1 MSDRDFSIKPKLIFV
16 WNYLEWG
23 GAQIYFIGIMK
34 LAKAE
39 WDITVV
45 LPEGSDAK
53 LLGFLDTAGIRYE
66 FLKGSFDLAPAEDF
80 GRKIERRITILRS
93 EINVFRHL
101 RKFDLKNS
109 ILHIEAAPWQS
120 ATLLTALSLLRGAN
134 IFVTMHNALPDA
146 SRWRELVWKIKI
158 GVVSRLPKLR
168 AFTSNQDTKKR
179 FRRWVNK
186 AFFDTIR
193 VTYTTV
199 NPPEIDAIRDDGG
212 DRSLIRKWV
221 GIPEDVFVVLC
232 VGQFIDRKGRWI
244 FLEAAQKVVEDR
256 PDIHF
261 AWITSSEVTTSEME
275 RIAGYKLGDNFNLV
289 NASSVGN
296 ERKDI
301 LSAYAAADVFA
312 LPSYIEG
319 LPVALLEAMAMGVA
333 SISTEIYAIP
343 EAIKHEET
351 GLLINPGRADELF
364 NAIVQLYEDAA
375 LRERLAQNGRDFV
388 IANFDEREASKI
400 AIDAY
405 KEALAVRR

>member
-80 GRKIERRITILRS
+80 GRKIERRISILRS

-261 AWITSSEVTTSEME
+261 AWITSSEVTTSEMD

-364 NAIVQLYEDAA
+364 NAIVQLYEDVA

>member
-66 FLKGSFDLAPAEDF
+66 FLKGSFDLAPADDI

-101 RKFDLKNS
+101 RKFYLKNS

>member
-1 MSDRDFSIKPKLIFV
+1 MSDKAASAKPKLIFV

-66 FLKGSFDLAPAEDF
+66 FLKGRFDLAPADDI
-80 GRKIERRITILRS
+80 GRKIERRITILHS
-93 EINVFRHL
+93 EFNVFRHL

-146 SRWRELVWKIKI
+146 SKWRELVWKIKI
-158 GVVSRLPKLR
+158 GVVSRLPRLK
-168 AFTSNQDTKKR
+168 AFASNQDAKKR
-179 FRRWVNK
+179 FRRWVDQP
-186 AFFDTIR
+186 FFDTIR

-199 NPPEIDAIRDDGG
+199 NPSEISAVRERAT
-212 DRSLIRKWV
+212 DRASIRKRL
-221 GIPEDVFVVLC
+221 GLPEDAFVVLC

-244 FLEAAQKVVEDR
+244 FLEAAQKAVEAC
-256 PDIHF
+256 PEIHF
-261 AWITSSEVTTSEME
+261 AWITSSDVAPSEME
-275 RIAGYKLGDNFNLV
+275 RIAGYRLSDNFHLI
-289 NASSVGN
+289 NALNIGN

>member
-1 MSDRDFSIKPKLIFV
+1 MPDRVPSNKPKLIFV

-34 LAKAE
+34 LAKDE
-39 WDITVV
+39 WDITVL

-53 LLGFLDTAGIRYE
+53 LLGFLDREGVEYE
-66 FLKGSFDLAPAEDF
+66 FLKGSFDQAPAEDI
-80 GRKIERRITILRS
+80 GRKIERRLTILRS
-93 EINVFRHL
+93 EINIFKHL
-101 RKFDLKNS
+101 RKFDLKSS

-120 ATLLTALSLLRGAN
+120 ATLLTTLSLLRGAN

-146 SRWRELVWKIKI
+146 SKLRELVWKIKI
-158 GVVSRLPKLR
+158 GAVSRLPRLR
-168 AFTSNQDTKKR
+168 LFASNQGTKKR
-179 FRRWVNK
+179 FRRWVGQT
-186 AFFDTIR
+186 FFDTIR

-199 NPPEIDAIRDDGG
+199 NPPEIDAIRDGG
-212 DRSLIRKWV
+212 LDRSLIRKRL
-221 GIPEDVFVVLC
+221 GLPEASFIVLC

-244 FLEAAQKVVEDR
+244 FLEAAQKVVEER

-261 AWITSSEVTTSEME
+261 AWITSSSVTSSEME
-275 RIAGYKLGDNFNLV
+275 RIAGFKLGDNFHLI

-312 LPSYIEG
+312 LPSYVEG

-333 SISTEIYAIP
+333 NISTEIYAIP
-343 EAIKHEET
+343 EAIKHEGT
-351 GLLINPGRADELF
+351 GLLINPGRAEELSD
-364 NAIVQLYEDAA
+364 AIVRLYEDRT
-375 LRERLAQNGRDFV
+375 LREALAKNGRDFV
-388 IANFDEREASKI
+388 VANFDEREASKI

-405 KEALAVRR
+405 KEALAARG

>member
-1 MSDRDFSIKPKLIFV
+1 MSDKAASAKPKLIFV

-256 PDIHF
+256 PYSLCMDNLERSYYIRDGTHRRIQ
-261 AWITSSEVTTSEME
+261 ARRQLSS
-275 RIAGYKLGDNFNLV
+275 N
-289 NASSVGN
+289 
-296 ERKDI
+296 
-301 LSAYAAADVFA
+301 
-312 LPSYIEG
+312 
-319 LPVALLEAMAMGVA
+319 
-333 SISTEIYAIP
+333 
-343 EAIKHEET
+343 
-351 GLLINPGRADELF
+351 
-364 NAIVQLYEDAA
+364 
-375 LRERLAQNGRDFV
+375 
-388 IANFDEREASKI
+388 
-400 AIDAY
+400 
-405 KEALAVRR
+405 

>member
-275 RIAGYKLGDNFNLV
+275 RIAGYKLGDNFHLI

>member
-80 GRKIERRITILRS
+80 GRKIERRISILRS

>member
-1 MSDRDFSIKPKLIFV
+1 
-16 WNYLEWG
+16 
-23 GAQIYFIGIMK
+23 
-34 LAKAE
+34 
-39 WDITVV
+39 
-45 LPEGSDAK
+45 
-53 LLGFLDTAGIRYE
+53 
-66 FLKGSFDLAPAEDF
+66 
-80 GRKIERRITILRS
+80 
-93 EINVFRHL
+93 
-101 RKFDLKNS
+101 
-109 ILHIEAAPWQS
+109 
-120 ATLLTALSLLRGAN
+120 
-134 IFVTMHNALPDA
+134 
-146 SRWRELVWKIKI
+146 
-158 GVVSRLPKLR
+158 
-168 AFTSNQDTKKR
+168 
-179 FRRWVNK
+179 
-186 AFFDTIR
+186 
-193 VTYTTV
+193 
-199 NPPEIDAIRDDGG
+199 
-212 DRSLIRKWV
+212 
-221 GIPEDVFVVLC
+221 
-232 VGQFIDRKGRWI
+232 
-244 FLEAAQKVVEDR
+244 
-256 PDIHF
+256 
-261 AWITSSEVTTSEME
+261 ME
-275 RIAGYKLGDNFNLV
+275 RIAGYKLGDNFHLI